1 MLRVPITQARAGME
15 LALPV
20 LQPKRPGVVLLHAGV
35 RLDRYEIE
43 RMREIEIREVW
54 IRVPGLELIAQYV
67 NPELV
72 SRHAALT
79 RLLSS
84 AFDSLREHRHATLE
98 FEAYRDGVAGL
109 VESIYAS
116 PRAGIFVQELAD
128 RESDFIRHAS
138 SVSLISLLMG
148 IKLDAYLISERRGL
162 SGAQAKSVINLGLG
176 AMLHDVGMLR
186 LSPETLDRW
195 HKLRDEKDPAWRQH
209 VQLGFDMVQGQISPT
224 AAAAMLHHHQKHDGT
239 GFPER
244 LGLDGKTRP
253 LAGNEIH
260 VFARVIACADLFDRE
275 RHPVSAGS
283 AQTHTEL
290 PVVRAL
296 SNMLRPPVSRWVDP
310 VVLRALLAVVPA
322 YAPGIMVRL
331 NTGQRAAVCNWFA
344 DDPCRPSVIVLGS
357 EDGEASDSPVAR
369 RATEIGNQVRAEHL
383 AHTPAARIAGDRP
396 RDGDRVDLK
405 SRPDLTI
412 THAEGVLVA
421 DDNFYPSYPGEFD
434 LNLGGSKPF
443 DRPARA
449 IAERI
454 TEANAA

>member
-1 MLRVPITQARAGME
+1 ME

-35 RLDRYEIE
+35 TLDRYEIE

-79 RLLSS
+79 RLLAG

-148 IKLDAYLISERRGL
+148 IKLDAYLIQERRGL

-260 VFARVIACADLFDRE
+260 VFARVIACADFFDRE
-275 RHPVSAGS
+275 RHTIQGEV
-283 AQTHTEL
+283 

-310 VVLRALLAVVPA
+310 VVVRALLAVVPA

-344 DDPCRPSVIVLGS
+344 DDPCRPSVIVLGMD
-357 EDGEASDSPVAR
+357 DGDEPASPVAR
-369 RATEIGNQVRAEHL
+369 RAAEIGNQVRAGHL
-383 AHTPAARIAGDRP
+383 AHTPASRIAGDLP
-396 RDGDRVDLK
+396 REGDRLDLK
-405 SRPDLTI
+405 SRPDLFV

-449 IAERI
+449 V
-454 TEANAA
+454 AASESTAA